1 MNISLTP
8 ELDKIVRQKVQSG
21 MYNSASEVVREALRM
36 FHTHDEL
43 QQEKIK
49 VLRLEI
55 QKGVDSLN
63 AGKGVE
69 MTDDLFEMIKQR
81 GKKRLAGAKD

>member
-1 MNISLTP
+1 
-8 ELDKIVRQKVQSG
+8 
-21 MYNSASEVVREALRM
+21 M

-49 VLRLEI
+49 LLRLEI